1 MSKKSQLP
9 DAKTI
14 YFWNL
19 LGNLAASGV
28 SVLYLLIVTRLTSA
42 SLADQFSLV
51 WSIGTLWVVIG
62 LFQVRNYHGTDVRQ
76 KHSFRAYFQARIL
89 TILAMIVT
97 LLPYLKIIGGN
108 RYTSSVILM
117 AFLMILYRAWDSVS
131 DLFQGLFQQRE
142 RMDIAGKTMFYR
154 YSTSTVVLFLALIV
168 SKSLIASLLALTIW
182 NGLFILLYEFRFV
195 HHFESINWRG
205 VFDLRKIHES
215 LDILKECF
223 PLFLNGFILLY
234 VLNEP
239 KLIIERGLSE
249 GVLQTGMQ
257 RDFNILFMPVFFMS
271 LIILM
276 VRPLITQLAFLYVDK
291 ECDKFDSIIKK
302 LLLYIIGGGLLVVC
316 LAYLLGVQVLGLVFG
331 LDLAS
336 YQLPFTILILAG
348 VLYAVAIIFENILTI
363 MRKQHLLIAIYVAM
377 LIVTLLI
384 TKTFIYSWGMLGASL
399 AFLVVMIVYVFGI
412 SIIYFRERIKERR
425 Q

>member
-1 MSKKSQLP
+1 
-9 DAKTI
+9 
-14 YFWNL
+14 
-19 LGNLAASGV
+19 
-28 SVLYLLIVTRLTSA
+28 
-42 SLADQFSLV
+42 
-51 WSIGTLWVVIG
+51 
-62 LFQVRNYHGTDVRQ
+62 
-76 KHSFRAYFQARIL
+76 
-89 TILAMIVT
+89 
-97 LLPYLKIIGGN
+97 
-108 RYTSSVILM
+108 M
-117 AFLMILYRAWDSVS
+117 AFLMILYRAWDAVS

-154 YSTSTVVLFLALIV
+154 YSTSAVVLFLSLFV
-168 SKSLIASLLALTIW
+168 SKSLITSLLALTIW

-195 HHFESINWRG
+195 YQFESINWRG
-205 VFDLRKIHES
+205 VFDLRKIYES

-291 ECDKFDSIIKK
+291 EYDKLDSIIKK

-363 MRKQHLLIAIYVAM
+363 MRKQHLLITIYVAM
-377 LIVTLLI
+377 LVVTLLI
-384 TKTFIYSWGMLGASL
+384 TKMFVYSWGMLGASL

>member
-1 MSKKSQLP
+1 MSKKKQFP
-9 DAKTI
+9 NAKTI

-42 SLADQFSLV
+42 FVADQFSLV

-76 KHSFRAYFQARIL
+76 KYSFRAYFQARIL

-154 YSTSTVVLFLALIV
+154 YSTSTVVLCLALIV
-168 SKSLIASLLALTIW
+168 SNSLITSLLALTIW

-195 HHFESINWRG
+195 NHFESIDWG
-205 VFDLRKIHES
+205 EIFDSRKIHES

-249 GVLQTGMQ
+249 GILQTGMQ

-276 VRPLITQLAFLYVDK
+276 VRPLITELAFLYVDK
-291 ECDKFDSIIKK
+291 KYKKFNSIIKK
-302 LLLYIIGGGLLVVC
+302 ILLYIISGGLLVVC
-316 LAYLLGVQVLGLVFG
+316 LAYLLGVQVLGIVFG
-331 LDLAS
+331 LDLAL
-336 YQLPFTILILAG
+336 YQVSFTILILAG

-384 TKTFIYSWGMLGASL
+384 TKMFIYSWGMLGASL
-399 AFLVVMIVYVFGI
+399 AFLVVMIVYLLGI
-412 SIIYFRERIKERR
+412 SIVYYRERIKERR
-425 Q
+425 K

>member
-1 MSKKSQLP
+1 
-9 DAKTI
+9 
-14 YFWNL
+14 
-19 LGNLAASGV
+19 
-28 SVLYLLIVTRLTSA
+28 
-42 SLADQFSLV
+42 
-51 WSIGTLWVVIG
+51 
-62 LFQVRNYHGTDVRQ
+62 
-76 KHSFRAYFQARIL
+76 
-89 TILAMIVT
+89 
-97 LLPYLKIIGGN
+97 
-108 RYTSSVILM
+108 
-117 AFLMILYRAWDSVS
+117 
-131 DLFQGLFQQRE
+131 
-142 RMDIAGKTMFYR
+142 MDIAGKTMFYR
-154 YSTSTVVLFLALIV
+154 YSTSAVVLFLSLFV
-168 SKSLIASLLALTIW
+168 SKSLITSLLTLTVW

-195 HHFESINWRG
+195 HHFESIKWRR
-205 VFDLRKIHES
+205 VFDLKRLHEA

-291 ECDKFDSIIKK
+291 EYDKFDMIVKK
-302 LLLYIIGGGLLVVC
+302 LLLYILGGGLLVVC
-316 LAYLLGVQVLGLVFG
+316 IAYLFGVQVLGLVFG

-336 YQLPFTILILAG
+336 YQVPFTLLILSG

-384 TKTFIYSWGMLGASL
+384 TKMFIYSWGMLGASL
-399 AFLVVMIVYVFGI
+399 AFLVVMIVYLLGI
-412 SIIYFRERIKERR
+412 SIIYYRERIKERR
-425 Q
+425 

>member
-1 MSKKSQLP
+1 M
-9 DAKTI
+9 
-14 YFWNL
+14 
-19 LGNLAASGV
+19 
-28 SVLYLLIVTRLTSA
+28 
-42 SLADQFSLV
+42 
-51 WSIGTLWVVIG
+51 
-62 LFQVRNYHGTDVRQ
+62 
-76 KHSFRAYFQARIL
+76 
-89 TILAMIVT
+89 
-97 LLPYLKIIGGN
+97 
-108 RYTSSVILM
+108 
-117 AFLMILYRAWDSVS
+117 
-131 DLFQGLFQQRE
+131 
-142 RMDIAGKTMFYR
+142 
-154 YSTSTVVLFLALIV
+154 
-168 SKSLIASLLALTIW
+168 
-182 NGLFILLYEFRFV
+182 
-195 HHFESINWRG
+195 
-205 VFDLRKIHES
+205 
-215 LDILKECF
+215 
-223 PLFLNGFILLY
+223 NGFILLY

-291 ECDKFDSIIKK
+291 EYEKFDSIIKK
-302 LLLYIIGGGLLVVC
+302 LLLYIIGGGLLVVG

-336 YQLPFTILILAG
+336 YQVPFTILILAG

-377 LIVTLLI
+377 LVVTLLI

>member
-154 YSTSTVVLFLALIV
+154 YSTSTVVLFLALLI
-168 SKSLIASLLALTIW
+168 SK
-182 NGLFILLYEFRFV
+182 
-195 HHFESINWRG
+195 
-205 VFDLRKIHES
+205 S

-291 ECDKFDSIIKK
+291 EYEKFDSIIKK

-336 YQLPFTILILAG
+336 YQVPFTILILAG

-377 LIVTLLI
+377 LVVTLLI

>member
-1 MSKKSQLP
+1 MSKTSQLP

-154 YSTSTVVLFLALIV
+154 YSTSTVVLFLALLI
-168 SKSLIASLLALTIW
+168 SKSLIISLLALTIW

-195 HHFESINWRG
+195 HHFES
-205 VFDLRKIHES
+205 IHES

-291 ECDKFDSIIKK
+291 EYEKFDSIIKK

-336 YQLPFTILILAG
+336 YQVPFTILILAG

-377 LIVTLLI
+377 LVVTLLI

>member
-1 MSKKSQLP
+1 
-9 DAKTI
+9 
-14 YFWNL
+14 
-19 LGNLAASGV
+19 
-28 SVLYLLIVTRLTSA
+28 
-42 SLADQFSLV
+42 
-51 WSIGTLWVVIG
+51 
-62 LFQVRNYHGTDVRQ
+62 
-76 KHSFRAYFQARIL
+76 
-89 TILAMIVT
+89 
-97 LLPYLKIIGGN
+97 
-108 RYTSSVILM
+108 
-117 AFLMILYRAWDSVS
+117 
-131 DLFQGLFQQRE
+131 
-142 RMDIAGKTMFYR
+142 MDIAGKTMFYR
-154 YSTSTVVLFLALIV
+154 YSTSAVVLFLSLFV
-168 SKSLIASLLALTIW
+168 SKSLITSLLTLTVW

-195 HHFESINWRG
+195 YQFESINWRG
-205 VFDLRKIHES
+205 VFDLRKIYES

-291 ECDKFDSIIKK
+291 EYDKLDSIIKK

-377 LIVTLLI
+377 LVVTLLI
-384 TKTFIYSWGMLGASL
+384 TKMFVYSWGMLGASL

>member
-1 MSKKSQLP
+1 
-9 DAKTI
+9 
-14 YFWNL
+14 
-19 LGNLAASGV
+19 
-28 SVLYLLIVTRLTSA
+28 
-42 SLADQFSLV
+42 
-51 WSIGTLWVVIG
+51 
-62 LFQVRNYHGTDVRQ
+62 
-76 KHSFRAYFQARIL
+76 
-89 TILAMIVT
+89 
-97 LLPYLKIIGGN
+97 
-108 RYTSSVILM
+108 
-117 AFLMILYRAWDSVS
+117 MILYRAWDAVS

-154 YSTSTVVLFLALIV
+154 YSTSAVVLFLSLFV
-168 SKSLIASLLALTIW
+168 SKSLITSLLTLTVW

-195 HHFESINWRG
+195 YQFESINWRG
-205 VFDLRKIHES
+205 VFDLRKIYES

-291 ECDKFDSIIKK
+291 EYDKLDSIIKK

-363 MRKQHLLIAIYVAM
+363 MRKQHLLITIYVAM
-377 LIVTLLI
+377 LVVTLLI
-384 TKTFIYSWGMLGASL
+384 TKMFVYSWGMLGASL

>member
-1 MSKKSQLP
+1 ML
-9 DAKTI
+9 
-14 YFWNL
+14 
-19 LGNLAASGV
+19 
-28 SVLYLLIVTRLTSA
+28 
-42 SLADQFSLV
+42 
-51 WSIGTLWVVIG
+51 
-62 LFQVRNYHGTDVRQ
+62 
-76 KHSFRAYFQARIL
+76 
-89 TILAMIVT
+89 
-97 LLPYLKIIGGN
+97 
-108 RYTSSVILM
+108 
-117 AFLMILYRAWDSVS
+117 VS
-131 DLFQGLFQQRE
+131 DSFSRGLFQQRE

-154 YSTSTVVLFLALIV
+154 YSTSAVVLFLSLFV
-168 SKSLIASLLALTIW
+168 SKSLITSLLTLTVW

-195 HHFESINWRG
+195 YQFESINWRG
-205 VFDLRKIHES
+205 VFDLRKIYES

-249 GVLQTGMQ
+249 EVLQTGMQ

-276 VRPLITQLAFLYVDK
+276 VRPLTTQLAFLYVDK
-291 ECDKFDSIIKK
+291 EYDKFDSIIKK

-363 MRKQHLLIAIYVAM
+363 MRKATPTDCYLCCYVGCYFINYKDVCLFVGNAWCFISLLSSYDCVC
-377 LIVTLLI
+377 V
-384 TKTFIYSWGMLGASL
+384 W
-399 AFLVVMIVYVFGI
+399 
-412 SIIYFRERIKERR
+412 YFNYLF
-425 Q
+425 

>member
-1 MSKKSQLP
+1 MSKKNQLP

-28 SVLYLLIVTRLTSA
+28 SVLYLLIVTRLTATSV
-42 SLADQFSLV
+42 ADQFSLV

-108 RYTSSVILM
+108 RYPSSVILM
-117 AFLMILYRAWDSVS
+117 AFLMILYRAWDAVS

-276 VRPLITQLAFLYVDK
+276 VRPLITQLAFL
-291 ECDKFDSIIKK
+291 
-302 LLLYIIGGGLLVVC
+302 
-316 LAYLLGVQVLGLVFG
+316 
-331 LDLAS
+331 
-336 YQLPFTILILAG
+336 
-348 VLYAVAIIFENILTI
+348 
-363 MRKQHLLIAIYVAM
+363 
-377 LIVTLLI
+377 
-384 TKTFIYSWGMLGASL
+384 
-399 AFLVVMIVYVFGI
+399 
-412 SIIYFRERIKERR
+412 
-425 Q
+425 

>member
-131 DLFQGLFQQRE
+131 DLFQGLFQQ
-142 RMDIAGKTMFYR
+142 
-154 YSTSTVVLFLALIV
+154 
-168 SKSLIASLLALTIW
+168 
-182 NGLFILLYEFRFV
+182 
-195 HHFESINWRG
+195 
-205 VFDLRKIHES
+205 
-215 LDILKECF
+215 
-223 PLFLNGFILLY
+223 
-234 VLNEP
+234 
-239 KLIIERGLSE
+239 
-249 GVLQTGMQ
+249 Q
-257 RDFNILFMPVFFMS
+257 
-271 LIILM
+271 
-276 VRPLITQLAFLYVDK
+276 
-291 ECDKFDSIIKK
+291 
-302 LLLYIIGGGLLVVC
+302 IGRAHV
-316 LAYLLGVQVLGLVFG
+316 
-331 LDLAS
+331 
-336 YQLPFTILILAG
+336 
-348 VLYAVAIIFENILTI
+348 
-363 MRKQHLLIAIYVAM
+363 
-377 LIVTLLI
+377 
-384 TKTFIYSWGMLGASL
+384 
-399 AFLVVMIVYVFGI
+399 
-412 SIIYFRERIKERR
+412 
-425 Q
+425 

>member
-1 MSKKSQLP
+1 MSKTSQLP

-154 YSTSTVVLFLALIV
+154 YSTSTVVLFLALLI
-168 SKSLIASLLALTIW
+168 SKSLIISLLALTIW

-291 ECDKFDSIIKK
+291 EYEKFDSIIKK
-302 LLLYIIGGGLLVVC
+302 LLLYIIGGGLVVC

-336 YQLPFTILILAG
+336 YQVPFTILILAG

-377 LIVTLLI
+377 LVVTLLI

>member
-1 MSKKSQLP
+1 
-9 DAKTI
+9 
-14 YFWNL
+14 
-19 LGNLAASGV
+19 
-28 SVLYLLIVTRLTSA
+28 
-42 SLADQFSLV
+42 
-51 WSIGTLWVVIG
+51 
-62 LFQVRNYHGTDVRQ
+62 
-76 KHSFRAYFQARIL
+76 
-89 TILAMIVT
+89 
-97 LLPYLKIIGGN
+97 
-108 RYTSSVILM
+108 
-117 AFLMILYRAWDSVS
+117 
-131 DLFQGLFQQRE
+131 
-142 RMDIAGKTMFYR
+142 MFYR
-154 YSTSTVVLFLALIV
+154 YLTSAVVLFLSLFV
-168 SKSLIASLLALTIW
+168 SKSLITSLLTLTVW

-195 HHFESINWRG
+195 YQFESINWRG
-205 VFDLRKIHES
+205 VFDLRKIYES

-291 ECDKFDSIIKK
+291 EYDKLDSIIKK

-363 MRKQHLLIAIYVAM
+363 MRKQHLLITIYVAM
-377 LIVTLLI
+377 LVVTLLI
-384 TKTFIYSWGMLGASL
+384 TKMFVYSWGMLGASL

>member
-1 MSKKSQLP
+1 MSKKNQLP

-28 SVLYLLIVTRLTSA
+28 SVLYLLIVTRLTATSV
-42 SLADQFSLV
+42 ADQFSLV

-108 RYTSSVILM
+108 RYPSSVILM
-117 AFLMILYRAWDSVS
+117 AFLMILYRAWDAVS

-154 YSTSTVVLFLALIV
+154 YSTSAVVLFLSLFV
-168 SKSLIASLLALTIW
+168 SKSLITSLLTLTVW

-195 HHFESINWRG
+195 YQFESINWRG
-205 VFDLRKIHES
+205 VFDLRKIYES

-249 GVLQTGMQ
+249 EVLQTGMQ

-276 VRPLITQLAFLYVDK
+276 VRPLTTQLAFLYVDK
-291 ECDKFDSIIKK
+291 EYDKFDSIIKK

-331 LDLAS
+331 LAS

-377 LIVTLLI
+377 LVVTLLI
-384 TKTFIYSWGMLGASL
+384 TKMFVYSWGMLGASL

-425 Q
+425 

>member
-1 MSKKSQLP
+1 
-9 DAKTI
+9 
-14 YFWNL
+14 
-19 LGNLAASGV
+19 
-28 SVLYLLIVTRLTSA
+28 
-42 SLADQFSLV
+42 
-51 WSIGTLWVVIG
+51 
-62 LFQVRNYHGTDVRQ
+62 
-76 KHSFRAYFQARIL
+76 
-89 TILAMIVT
+89 
-97 LLPYLKIIGGN
+97 
-108 RYTSSVILM
+108 
-117 AFLMILYRAWDSVS
+117 
-131 DLFQGLFQQRE
+131 
-142 RMDIAGKTMFYR
+142 MFYR
-154 YSTSTVVLFLALIV
+154 YSTSAVVLFLSLFV
-168 SKSLIASLLALTIW
+168 SKSLITSLLTLTVW

-195 HHFESINWRG
+195 YQFESINWRG
-205 VFDLRKIHES
+205 VFDLRKIYES

-291 ECDKFDSIIKK
+291 EYDKLDSIIKK
-302 LLLYIIGGGLLVVC
+302 LLLYIIGGGLLGVC

-363 MRKQHLLIAIYVAM
+363 MRKQHLLITIYVAM
-377 LIVTLLI
+377 LVVTLLI
-384 TKTFIYSWGMLGASL
+384 TKMFVYSWGMLGASL

>member
-1 MSKKSQLP
+1 
-9 DAKTI
+9 
-14 YFWNL
+14 
-19 LGNLAASGV
+19 
-28 SVLYLLIVTRLTSA
+28 
-42 SLADQFSLV
+42 
-51 WSIGTLWVVIG
+51 
-62 LFQVRNYHGTDVRQ
+62 
-76 KHSFRAYFQARIL
+76 
-89 TILAMIVT
+89 
-97 LLPYLKIIGGN
+97 
-108 RYTSSVILM
+108 M
-117 AFLMILYRAWDSVS
+117 AFLMILYRAWDAVS

-154 YSTSTVVLFLALIV
+154 YSTSAVVLFLSLFV
-168 SKSLIASLLALTIW
+168 SKSLITSLLTLTVW

-195 HHFESINWRG
+195 YQFESINWRG
-205 VFDLRKIHES
+205 VFDLRKIYES

-223 PLFLNGFILLY
+223 PLFLNGFILPY

-291 ECDKFDSIIKK
+291 EYDKLDSIIKK

-331 LDLAS
+331 LDLAY

-363 MRKQHLLIAIYVAM
+363 MRKQHLLITIYVAM
-377 LIVTLLI
+377 LVVTLLI
-384 TKTFIYSWGMLGASL
+384 TKMFVYSWGMLGASL